1 MSNFPVSN
9 SSVTLGIENRP
20 FEAGGKSGTA
30 EICQIETSDGL
41 KAEVS
46 IQKFSDGEIHIRLT
60 EFLKTPPPRY
70 SHLIKNGTMTVQV
83 REDGKWVALLRALRP
98 GGREHPTLNSVS
110 LEELDMLLDYK
121 DVKEWLESLG
131 FELGTWSE
139 LNPKA
144 GKFKDSFAVAID
156 ASKGNLLVLPWA
168 LTRVIALM
176 KQLGKPGVDVS

>member
-1 MSNFPVSN
+1 MTEFTVSN
-9 SSVTLGIENRP
+9 STVTLGVGNRA
-20 FEAGGKSGTA
+20 FEAGGKTGAA
-30 EICQIETSDGL
+30 EISQIETTDGL

-46 IQKFSDGEIHIRLT
+46 IQKFSDGEIHVRLT
-60 EFLKTPPPRY
+60 EFLKPPPPKY
-70 SHLIKNGTMTVQV
+70 AHLIKNGTMTVQV

-110 LEELDMLLDYK
+110 KEELDTLLDHK
-121 DVKEWLESLG
+121 DVRDWLENLG

-144 GKFKDSFAVAID
+144 GKFKGSLAVAIEP
-156 ASKGNLLVLPWA
+156 SKGNLLVLPWA